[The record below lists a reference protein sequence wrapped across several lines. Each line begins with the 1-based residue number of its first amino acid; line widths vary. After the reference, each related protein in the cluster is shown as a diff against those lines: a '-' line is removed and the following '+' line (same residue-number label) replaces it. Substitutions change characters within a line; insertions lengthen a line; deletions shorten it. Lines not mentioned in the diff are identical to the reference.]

1 MSKIFVCVIVLLTIL
16 VPKAISWPDKVS
28 EEACVNKIPHKWPS
42 PQTSHPPYKIL
53 LSDNFYKPNDI
64 INVTVKGQNGT
75 EFQELYLVIVS
86 EEKVSQ
92 NLGTFDVPFHTDGTL
107 CGNQSKNSYFSYNK
121 SNNSR
126 NFITTT
132 WKAPEK
138 SFGKL
143 LVIATVV
150 QDKTKYWMNVN
161 ATLYA
166 ASSTDNDDCG
176 KQKGCL
182 DCEDGCLIS
191 WIPSKDKKTVHFE
204 FSLPTKSENA
214 YVAMGISPEPQ
225 MDGDH
230 VIECVQGNSVH
241 ILRMSHNTGHHNQL
255 IPVPPGVI
263 NNPNI
268 SYVDGILKCKFS
280 SPVNSKTTALPALDQ
295 AWYLEYAVGDVKV
308 KGKELV
314 KQFHSR
320 KAASNSKVK
329 LTEVTVIE
337 NSTPALVKL
346 HVFMMVIAWMLFN
359 NLAINIARN
368 YKDLKPDCTLLG
380 AKIWFQLHRLLI
392 ALTALFTLIGIIAIF
407 VHVNGFTIFLGLL
420 RPDLKSRDRP
430 FFNIVH
436 RSVGM
441 TCQILS
447 IASICTGAYILNSYT
462 DLIYGLM
469 IFYVVYMVLLN
480 IMLFIIDKYYLN
492 SNRKC
497 RDNCID
503 KLRIFKNL
511 LLPIH
516 SVIQLVL
523 AVFVASYAVAG
534 D

>member
-1 MSKIFVCVIVLLTIL
+1 
-16 VPKAISWPDKVS
+16 
-28 EEACVNKIPHKWPS
+28 
-42 PQTSHPPYKIL
+42 
-53 LSDNFYKPNDI
+53 
-64 INVTVKGQNGT
+64 
-75 EFQELYLVIVS
+75 
-86 EEKVSQ
+86 
-92 NLGTFDVPFHTDGTL
+92 
-107 CGNQSKNSYFSYNK
+107 
-121 SNNSR
+121 
-126 NFITTT
+126 
-132 WKAPEK
+132 
-138 SFGKL
+138 
-143 LVIATVV
+143 
-150 QDKTKYWMNVN
+150 MNVN

-280 SPVNSKTTALPALDQ
+280 SPVNSETTALPALDQ

-407 VHVNGFTIFLGLL
+407 VHVNGFTFDSNAPGPYMAHPLIGLLIVVLVLTNIFLGLL

-430 FFNIVH
+430 FFNIIH

-492 SNRKC
+492 NNRKC
-497 RDNCID
+497 RDKSID

-523 AVFVASYAVAG
+523 AAFVASYAVAG